1 MVAKVLTSLVKGCK
15 NRIYLYPKLFKS
27 NSIWSPR
34 IAKNITHGEKRFF
47 EKYINT
53 KNTVGNNIAGFIG
66 STPTTMRMYNA
77 VTSSASN
84 QSIMQLLENLDD
96 LMRLVT

>member
-1 MVAKVLTSLVKGCK
+1 MVAKILTSIVKGCK

-47 EKYINT
+47 EKYIDT
-53 KNTVGNNIAGFIG
+53 KNTVGNNIADFIG
-66 STPTTMRMYNA
+66 STPTTMRMYNTI
-77 VTSSASN
+77 TSSATN
-84 QSIMQLLENLDD
+84 QSTMQLLENIDD
-96 LMRLVT
+96 LLRLVT